1 MLKVK
6 VLHGPID
13 AGHTVYQDGDT
24 LEMDEPTAQLL
35 ALIDVVEILA
45 DEPTQPPAPDP
56 PPPPV
61 DPVMV
66 NLNTATS
73 DQLEALPNIGAATA
87 TRIVESRPYES
98 LEAAQAASG
107 LSDTKWAAIA
117 DQVTL

>member
-1 MLKVK
+1 MPRCK

-35 ALIDVVEILA
+35 ALIDVVEILSD
-45 DEPTQPPAPDP
+45 DEVTQPLP
-56 PPPPV
+56 PPSV

-66 NLNTATS
+66 NLNAATS

-107 LSDTKWAAIA
+107 LSDAKWAAIA